1 MKGQEV
7 IAGFVIAIFILLGF
21 FILANQLNTNVFINS
36 TLLDY
41 KYVVKTG
48 DTISWLDVLGNLTIG
63 GGYGSGGI
71 SAYDN
76 GDLFISGDVILNG
89 DILQVNATL
98 INGSIY
104 PEYNGVFDIGNTT
117 NYYRNIYIINLIVQ
131 QNITFTN
138 LSGINTSYVCVD
150 SIGQLYRNDSCLQF
164 TTTST
169 TTIPTTST
177 TSTSSTT
184 TTSTLTTS
192 TSTSTSTSTTTTI
205 QVTYNILVNATNDT
219 YIDQYNV
226 NTNYGTGT
234 TLTIG
239 RSDSGSGD
247 KSGLLYFNLSTIPS
261 NATITDSTLYLRT
274 TVYST
279 QNNMSIFNLYRTW
292 KEYQATWN
300 IAYTSQNWGI
310 AGADNTTTDR
320 NATAEAN
327 ITFTANNQWYNA
339 SIPLMT
345 QIWVTNESQNNGLI
359 IRHVTNNV
367 VTQISSRE
375 GAQKPYLNITYN
387 VP

>member
-1 MKGQEV
+1 MKGQESL
-7 IAGFVIAIFILLGF
+7 IAGFIIAIFILLGF
-21 FILANQLNTNVFINS
+21 FLLANQLNTNVFLNS

-104 PEYNGVFDIGNTT
+104 PEYDGIFDIGNTT

-138 LSGINTSYVCVD
+138 LSGLNTSYVCVD
-150 SIGQLYRNDSCLQF
+150 SIGQLYRNDSCLG
-164 TTTST
+164 
-169 TTIPTTST
+169 IPTTST
-177 TSTSSTT
+177 TSTSTST

-192 TSTSTSTSTTTTI
+192 TSTSITTTTSI
-205 QVTYNILVNATNDT
+205 PVIYNILVDAANDT
-219 YIDQYNV
+219 RINQSGV

-234 TLTIG
+234 IMTLGLTGI
-239 RSDSGSGD
+239 SSGAQT
-247 KSGLLYFNLSTIPS
+247 GLIYFDLSSIPN
-261 NATITDSTLYLRT
+261 NATIIDSEIYLRAIGYT
-274 TVYST
+274 A
-279 QNNMSIFNLYRTW
+279 QNTMSIFNLYRLW
-292 KEYQATWN
+292 EENQATWN
-300 IAYTSQNWGI
+300 NATSSQAWGT
-310 AGADNTTTDR
+310 AGAENTTTDR
-320 NATAEAN
+320 NDTAENN
-327 ITFTANNQWYNA
+327 IIFKGLAWYNT
-339 SIPLMT
+339 SIPQMT
-345 QIWVTNESQNNGLI
+345 QLWVTNASQNYGLI
-359 IRHVTNNV
+359 IRHNSTEITTLVA
-367 VTQISSRE
+367 SRE
-375 GAQKPYLNITYN
+375 STNTSRIPYLNITYS